1 MSDKTTIQLW
11 PSGHS
16 ITYAGDYSEHAPAPT
31 VYPSDW
37 ADTTTP
43 SRPATPEE
51 HRAIRVNERA
61 RGYLQHEVYRN
72 MTALVDDLRKLQ
84 YEMRG
89 DLADGFSDE
98 NIANLTPD
106 PGEWDAAQCRAWLE
120 DHGCDLPNAPTLE
133 CPVCHDATHPTCA
146 GPCGDSGRVPDPN
159 ADEDDDYVDALRDA
173 VRDNAELEEVYEWYL
188 VSEWLG
194 RKLAAIGECVLDSG
208 YGVFWGR
215 TCTGQAVIM
224 DGTLQR
230 VAELFEEG
238 VPS

>member
-1 MSDKTTIQLW
+1 MSAKTTIQLW
-11 PSGHS
+11 PDGRS
-16 ITYAGDYSEHAPAPT
+16 ITYAGDYSGHAPAPT
-31 VYPSDW
+31 VYPSGW

-61 RGYLQHEVYRN
+61 RGYLEREVYRN
-72 MTALVDDLRKLQ
+72 MTALVDDLRRLQ

-106 PGEWDAAQCRAWLE
+106 PDDWDAARCRAWLE
-120 DHGCDLPNAPTLE
+120 DRGHTVPDVPDVDC
-133 CPVCHDATHPTCA
+133 PTCA
-146 GPCGDSGRVPDPN
+146 GTGTTDSA

-173 VRDNAELEEVYEWYL
+173 VRDNAEPEEVYEWYL